1 VNRLEIK
8 PLTADQLPA
17 AVELDRLCLGG
28 LWTLDGY
35 RRELDS
41 PNSDLL
47 ILQGIGIRE
56 QGLGIGQQNLGI
68 GNQGL
73 APEKTLIPIPRSAEH
88 LDSETRRNR
97 SQQSQPS
104 FDKAHE
110 PPTSNPQPPTPNSLL
125 GLGCLWA
132 IADEAHITL
141 LLIHPDYRRQ
151 GLGQMLLIEL
161 LSSAWRRELKWA
173 TLEVRVSNQAAIALY
188 QQFGFETAGR
198 RKRYYQDNGEDA
210 LILWRRGLQH
220 PEFSKTLQQWRRT
233 AIDRLQQ
240 SKWKMGHDRHTI
252 PS

>member
-1 VNRLEIK
+1 VNRLEIE
-8 PLTADQLPA
+8 PLTAERLSA
-17 AVELDRLCLGG
+17 AVELDRRCLGG

-35 RRELDS
+35 RRELES

-47 ILQGIGIRE
+47 ILQGMGNRE
-56 QGLGIGQQNLGI
+56 QEIDEG
-68 GNQGL
+68 
-73 APEKTLIPIPRSAEH
+73 ALIP
-88 LDSETRRNR
+88 N
-97 SQQSQPS
+97 
-104 FDKAHE
+104 F
-110 PPTSNPQPPTPNSLL
+110 LL

-151 GLGQMLLIEL
+151 GLGQLLLTEL
-161 LSSAWRRELKWA
+161 LSSAWRRELRWA

-210 LILWRRGLQH
+210 LILWRGGLQH
-220 PEFSKTLQQWRRT
+220 PDFSKTLQQWRRV

-240 SKWKMGHDRHTI
+240 CNWQVGRDRHMTN
-252 PS
+252 S

>member
-1 VNRLEIK
+1 VNKLDIK
-8 PLTADQLPA
+8 PLTVDLLPA

-35 RRELDS
+35 RRELES

-47 ILQGIGIRE
+47 ILQGIGVRN

-73 APEKTLIPIPRSAEH
+73 ATEKALIP
-88 LDSETRRNR
+88 T
-97 SQQSQPS
+97 
-104 FDKAHE
+104 
-110 PPTSNPQPPTPNSLL
+110 PQPPIPTTLL

-141 LLIHPDYRRQ
+141 LLVHPDYRRQ

-161 LSSAWRRELKWA
+161 MSSAWRRELKWA

-188 QQFGFETAGR
+188 QQFGFETAGQ

-210 LILWRRGLQH
+210 LILWRSGLQH
-220 PEFSKTLQQWRRT
+220 PEFSKTLQQWRQT
-233 AIDRLQQ
+233 AIDRLQR
-240 SKWKMGHDRHTI
+240 SNWKVGHDRKATKA
-252 PS
+252 